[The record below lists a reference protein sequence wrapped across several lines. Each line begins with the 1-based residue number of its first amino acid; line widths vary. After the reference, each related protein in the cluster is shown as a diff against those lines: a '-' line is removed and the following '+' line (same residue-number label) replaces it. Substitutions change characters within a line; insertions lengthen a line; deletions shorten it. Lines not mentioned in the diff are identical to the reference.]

1 MVELQHIHLTPYRT
15 SELHNI
21 LALMQ
26 LQSTYIN
33 RVYRIIYNLCTDF
46 NVASNIEFQGFTM
59 HFNLFVRYQA
69 GGEGYSQALD
79 SMQVYCHALLEKL
92 LDTQVMAAA
101 EQLELAVG
109 HLELAAR
116 EVKVRANPQILLLNQ
131 AICLLEETELKI
143 IETLESILQ
152 NAKAPDLQN

>member
-1 MVELQHIHLTPYRT
+1 MVELQHIHLTSYRT

-26 LQSTYIN
+26 LQNTYIN

-46 NVASNIEFQGFTM
+46 NVASNIEFQEFTM

-79 SMQVYCHALLEKL
+79 AMQVYCHALLEKL
-92 LDTQVMAAA
+92 LDTQVMAA

-116 EVKVRANPQILLLNQ
+116 EVKVRTNPQMLLLNQ

-143 IETLESILQ
+143 IEALEGILQ
-152 NAKAPDLQN
+152 NAKSPELQN